1 MDSVVIACQIIIALG
16 IFNVWLVRFGKATA
30 WRGGTAQSM
39 REEFQVYGLPGWF
52 MSLIGFLKVLLA
64 VALLAGIWFPA
75 LKQPAA
81 IGMAAL
87 MLGAISMH
95 VKVNDPLKRS
105 LPAFVMLMLSSVV
118 AVF

>member
-1 MDSVVIACQIIIALG
+1 MEPVVVACQIIIALG
-16 IFNVWLVRFGKATA
+16 IFNVWLLRFGKSTA
-30 WRGGTAQSM
+30 WRGGTAQNM
-39 REEFQVYGLPGWF
+39 TEEFQVYGLPTWF
-52 MSLIGFLKVLLA
+52 MGLIGFLKLLLA
-64 VALLAGIWFPA
+64 VSLIAGIWIPT

-81 IGMAAL
+81 IGMGVL

-105 LPAFVMLMLSSVV
+105 LPAFTMLALSVVV